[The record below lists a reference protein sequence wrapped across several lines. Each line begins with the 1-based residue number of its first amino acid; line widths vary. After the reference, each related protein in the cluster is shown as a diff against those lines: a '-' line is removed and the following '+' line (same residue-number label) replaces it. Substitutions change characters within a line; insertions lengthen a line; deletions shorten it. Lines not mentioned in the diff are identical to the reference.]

1 VTVQRM
7 VGAMALV
14 QAMRRDGP
22 APDGMA
28 EMEARVRPTAL
39 RRVARDDR
47 TEPAPARA
55 MHEAAAQ

>member
-1 VTVQRM
+1 
-7 VGAMALV
+7 MALV